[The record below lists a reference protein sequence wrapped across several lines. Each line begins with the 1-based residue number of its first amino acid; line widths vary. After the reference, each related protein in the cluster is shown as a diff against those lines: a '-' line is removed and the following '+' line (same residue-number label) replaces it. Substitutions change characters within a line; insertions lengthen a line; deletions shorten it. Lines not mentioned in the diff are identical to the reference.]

1 MEKPDIYLK
10 RSLRKT
16 LSFMQWNNN
25 ELCTGR
31 EGAEWGDVEGCLL
44 PTIKLKNNRLQPGI
58 YAIIIFLPPPKYI
71 VIV

>member
-1 MEKPDIYLK
+1 
-10 RSLRKT
+10 
-16 LSFMQWNNN
+16 MQWNNN

-58 YAIIIFLPPPKYI
+58 YAIIIFLPPPSKYI